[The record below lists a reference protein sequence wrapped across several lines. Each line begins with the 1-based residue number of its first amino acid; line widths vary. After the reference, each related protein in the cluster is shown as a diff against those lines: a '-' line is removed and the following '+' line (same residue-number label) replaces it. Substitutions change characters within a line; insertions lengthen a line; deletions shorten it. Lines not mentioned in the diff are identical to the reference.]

1 MIHISFFIEQK
12 LREGNSYSQ
21 RKDRAR
27 GPMLS
32 RGRVCKR
39 KRGRKIKEIH
49 REKKKGYSIISVT
62 TPAQNI
68 VQTWCLFLS
77 TKGLTSPRKLF
88 VSQSFCYNPQQL
100 PMPQTTFKAS
110 SMAKPRWSHQQPS
123 GCSSDAL
130 QVLQF
135 LRAHVPAMGA
145 VAQLGCSQSS
155 AGGCCPGS
163 TSPRF
168 QRLSQEQ
175 EDRAQG
181 VSEMHVRYLHRK
193 CVWRYK
199 HQHTRA
205 QGCRCREI
213 RSNQALQVCPTMF
226 FKMPLYHM
234 ELAFRLQQGIKEGFF
249 LLCQNHV
256 AAFFFFLIKTN
267 T

>member
-1 MIHISFFIEQK
+1 
-12 LREGNSYSQ
+12 
-21 RKDRAR
+21 
-27 GPMLS
+27 
-32 RGRVCKR
+32 
-39 KRGRKIKEIH
+39 
-49 REKKKGYSIISVT
+49 
-62 TPAQNI
+62 
-68 VQTWCLFLS
+68 
-77 TKGLTSPRKLF
+77 
-88 VSQSFCYNPQQL
+88 
-100 PMPQTTFKAS
+100 MPQTTFKAS
-110 SMAKPRWSHQQPS
+110 SMAKPRRSHQQQS
-123 GCSSDAL
+123 GCSADAL

-135 LRAHVPAMGA
+135 LRAPVPAMGA

-256 AAFFFFLIKTN
+256 AAFYFF
-267 T
+267 